1 MGDLD
6 DTVDTY
12 ERVVEDYR
20 QRHADRSAVEDQV
33 ERFLSAL
40 ADAGHDG
47 GARILDVGCGPGWE
61 TATFAERGHDPVGID
76 VTPAFLRAASEETD
90 ADLARMDMR
99 ELGIR
104 TNAVDGA
111 WACASFLHVPR
122 SDAPGTLSE
131 FRRVVRPGGALQVT
145 VKRGSGTVT
154 ADGYD
159 EDDRE
164 FVLYRTAEIRDL
176 VAGAGFSVGVVE
188 ADDADGGDAD
198 GWIAVTAQG

>member
-47 GARILDVGCGPGWE
+47 DARIADVGCGPGWE

-76 VTPAFLRAASEETD
+76 LTPAFLRAASEETG

-99 ELGIR
+99 ELGLR
-104 TNAVDGA
+104 TDAVDGV
-111 WACASFLHVPR
+111 WCCAAFLHVPR
-122 SDAPGTLSE
+122 ADAPGTLAE
-131 FRRVVRPGGALQVT
+131 FRRVLRPGGALQVT
-145 VKRGSGTVT
+145 VKRGEGTKVG
-154 ADGYD
+154 DGYED
-159 EDDRE
+159 DDRE

-176 VAGAGFSVGVVE
+176 VADAGFSVEVV
-188 ADDADGGDAD
+188 DGDAD
-198 GWIAVTAQG
+198 GWIALTARG